1 MTGARDQLDALLAAF
16 DAGAG
21 LRTEESGVCIL
32 VFDGGV
38 TQVNLLADEGD
49 GSVVLWSPVG
59 AVPEGS
65 RAQAY
70 RRMLVANLFWRETDG
85 GTLGLEPEHE
95 QVVLALRR
103 PLASLDVDGLRHA
116 VELLVERAEALRAE
130 LAIVPDGGRAG
141 MPAGSAAHLIIR
153 G

>member
-1 MTGARDQLDALLAAF
+1 MTGARDQLDVLLAEL

-21 LRTEESGVCIL
+21 LRTQENGVCIL

-59 AVPEGS
+59 TAPEAD

-95 QVVLALRR
+95 QLVLAMRR
-103 PLASLDVDGLRHA
+103 PLTSLDVDGLRQA
-116 VELLVERAEALRAE
+116 VEQLVERAEALRAQ